1 MDNKRGFANTVD
13 TIDTA
18 DSDNW
23 VDKLHSIVCG
33 DINSQQGF
41 DGTVESLWKLRREK
55 MQKDDVSVGLI
66 GKDLLTNNKQHLKQL
81 LEKMFL
87 EPICNEDIDLFV
99 DTYKKGN
106 MTIDQFIQCRNEHLG
121 MRFVSTVNWFRFV

>member
-13 TIDTA
+13 TINVGNSWFDR
-18 DSDNW
+18 
-23 VDKLHSIVCG
+23 LHSIVCS
-33 DINSQQGF
+33 DISSQQEF
-41 DGTVESLWKLRREK
+41 DGTVESLWKLR
-55 MQKDDVSVGLI
+55 QKKLQKSDMSKNI
-66 GKDLLTNNKQHLKQL
+66 EKDLLKNDKQHLKQL